1 MTTKEKHQHL
11 MFFELEK
18 FGKVGIGKKRYSHEY
33 NAFKTSRELFLERG
47 TRFSSQP
54 LPQLARNSIREG
66 RVKIISEYPDWYIEQ
81 ENRKLEKANQD
92 KKIQITPM
100 WRKTLKRELA
110 ERMRIR
116 RRKEQERRQH
126 IYK

>member
-1 MTTKEKHQHL
+1 MTTKEKHEYL
-11 MFFELEK
+11 MSCELDR
-18 FGKVGIGKKRYSHEY
+18 FGEDGMMRKHHSRDY
-33 NAFKTSRELFLERG
+33 NAYKSGWQRFLERG
-47 TRFSSQP
+47 SKFSSQP
-54 LPQLARNSIREG
+54 LPERAQNTVCQGKVR
-66 RVKIISEYPDWYIEQ
+66 IISEYPDWYIEQ